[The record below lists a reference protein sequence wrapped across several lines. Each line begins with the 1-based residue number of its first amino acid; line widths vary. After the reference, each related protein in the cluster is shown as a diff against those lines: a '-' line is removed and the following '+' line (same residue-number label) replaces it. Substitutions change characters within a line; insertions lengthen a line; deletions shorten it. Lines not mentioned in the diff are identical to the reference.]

1 MNDPSVTIIVLNWNG
16 KDLTL
21 ECLDSLYKV
30 NYSNYNILVVDNK
43 SSDGSVESF
52 HKQYPNISVLE
63 LDKNYGYAEGNN
75 RGFKFLNN
83 DKPDYVI
90 FLNNDTIVDKD
101 FINPLISPLISNK
114 NIHQTAPKIYYQNN
128 KEIIWY
134 AGGNVNLWTGG
145 VSHRGIRQYD
155 KDKFNIEGETEYATG
170 CCFSM
175 RYEDFKEIGGF
186 DQNFPMYSED
196 VDLSL
201 SIRKKNY
208 LVWYAPDSII
218 WHKVSA
224 SIGGSF
230 SFSKNK
236 RKFVGLFL
244 LFRKHANL
252 LQYIS
257 ITFLVPFQLFFQL
270 IRLIFKIKI

>member
-75 RGFKFLNN
+75 R
-83 DKPDYVI
+83 
-90 FLNNDTIVDKD
+90 IVDKD

-128 KEIIWY
+128 KELIWY

-155 KDKFNIEGETEYATG
+155 KDKFNIQGRTEYATG

-208 LVWYAPDSII
+208 VVWYAPDSII

-244 LFRKHANL
+244 LLNRI
-252 LQYIS
+252 Y
-257 ITFLVPFQLFFQL
+257 
-270 IRLIFKIKI
+270 

>member
-75 RGFKFLNN
+75 RGFIYLNN

-114 NIHQTAPKIYYQNN
+114 NIYQTAPKIYYQNN
-128 KEIIWY
+128 KELIWY

-155 KDKFNIEGETEYATG
+155 KDKFNIEGKTEYATG

-201 SIRKKNY
+201 SIR
-208 LVWYAPDSII
+208 D
-218 WHKVSA
+218 
-224 SIGGSF
+224 
-230 SFSKNK
+230 
-236 RKFVGLFL
+236 RKSV
-244 LFRKHANL
+244 
-252 LQYIS
+252 
-257 ITFLVPFQLFFQL
+257 V
-270 IRLIFKIKI
+270 

>member
-75 RGFKFLNN
+75 RGFIYLNN

-128 KEIIWY
+128 KELIWY

-155 KDKFNIEGETEYATG
+155 KDKFNIEGRTEYATG

-208 LVWYAPDSII
+208 VVWYAPDSII

-236 RKFVGLFL
+236 RKLVGLFL
-244 LFRKHANL
+244 LFRKHANP

-257 ITFLVPFQLFFQL
+257 ITFLVPFQLIFQL

>member
-1 MNDPSVTIIVLNWNG
+1 M
-16 KDLTL
+16 
-21 ECLDSLYKV
+21 
-30 NYSNYNILVVDNK
+30 
-43 SSDGSVESF
+43 
-52 HKQYPNISVLE
+52 
-63 LDKNYGYAEGNN
+63 
-75 RGFKFLNN
+75 
-83 DKPDYVI
+83 
-90 FLNNDTIVDKD
+90 
-101 FINPLISPLISNK
+101 
-114 NIHQTAPKIYYQNN
+114 
-128 KEIIWY
+128 
-134 AGGNVNLWTGG
+134 NLWTGG

-155 KDKFNIEGETEYATG
+155 KDEFNIEGKTEYATG

>member
-128 KEIIWY
+128 KELIWY
-134 AGGNVNLWTGG
+134 AGGNVNLWTG
-145 VSHRGIRQYD
+145 
-155 KDKFNIEGETEYATG
+155 
-170 CCFSM
+170 
-175 RYEDFKEIGGF
+175 
-186 DQNFPMYSED
+186 
-196 VDLSL
+196 
-201 SIRKKNY
+201 
-208 LVWYAPDSII
+208 
-218 WHKVSA
+218 
-224 SIGGSF
+224 
-230 SFSKNK
+230 
-236 RKFVGLFL
+236 
-244 LFRKHANL
+244 
-252 LQYIS
+252 
-257 ITFLVPFQLFFQL
+257 
-270 IRLIFKIKI
+270 